1 MFMGP
6 GERDKVWMTE
16 PVEVE
21 ILSEEER
28 PAATRTPFPP
38 PTPTKPAW
46 CDPLYKTG
54 RVLHEVLQQNDALF
68 SRQPNFVSVSA
79 GVTLWDPE
87 GEREPIPGIKV
98 IVSEK
103 VDQETLSP
111 EDRIPDCISG
121 VPIQIVEKTPQ
132 PGNKR
137 KGMSGDI
144 FK

>member
-1 MFMGP
+1 
-6 GERDKVWMTE
+6 MTE